1 MKKLIVGFIVGA
13 MLATVGVAGAA
24 KVHPHKQHYMNFG
37 PYCIS
42 KGPGVRPGLPGG
54 IMRAVKTGQACDA
67 GEVRI
72 AHKRIPLDPVAGPK
86 GDRGPVGSRGEAGP
100 AGQAGAAGATGAAG
114 PKGDTGPAG
123 PSGAAGAK
131 GDKGDTGAAGA
142 TGAPGA
148 TGPAGPAGQTGA
160 QGPTGPPG
168 EAGLGNAVIYACVS
182 NGGSLQLN
190 VNGQPC
196 DNAGHQPLK
205 LVVVR

>member
-1 MKKLIVGFIVGA
+1 MKKLIVGIIVGSL
-13 MLATVGVAGAA
+13 LATVGVAGAA
-24 KVHPHKQHYMNFG
+24 KVRPHKQHYMNFG

-42 KGPGVRPGLPGG
+42 KGPGTRPGLPGG

-67 GEVRI
+67 GEVRV

-86 GDRGPVGSRGEAGP
+86 GDRGNVGSRGEAGP
-100 AGQAGAAGATGAAG
+100 AGPVGSAGPTGAAGA
-114 PKGDTGPAG
+114 KGDPGSAG
-123 PSGAAGAK
+123 ASGAAGAK
-131 GDKGDTGAAGA
+131 GDKGEPGTAGA
-142 TGAPGA
+142 TGAPGG
-148 TGPAGPAGQTGA
+148 TGPAGPTGTTGP
-160 QGPTGPPG
+160 QGPTGLPG
-168 EAGLGNAVIYACVS
+168 TPGLGDGVIYACVS